1 MLTYKKVL
9 GEMNPSPSVPS
20 LYQSLRELLM
30 NEVCED
36 IVTTS
41 PVIEK
46 LTLRIREQVPI
57 YEMKKQESFIHVSGV
72 DAGSQILSLAS
83 RRYAVLSALVYS
95 LPSGQTFFEAP
106 ETLSFPYTS
115 SGAKYLGV
123 VNIKRE
129 TKLYETALS
138 FIEADKGVELLLLDG
153 PLAFSNWWSMSGSKE
168 DRQRLIESINNV
180 VEKCQDENII
190 LAGIVKR
197 PSARY
202 LMYILDLQRETDLPD
217 SYLLHHTLLPGERT
231 EIFSPRAAVR
241 KTVRDAPF
249 MDGINCPIY
258 SFYCRPSKEWSIT
271 PVRVDLPAFS
281 LDYIDEIADYC
292 FSSSYW
298 SGIPLPILRAD
309 EEVKITKRFIREV
322 YGDLVCKVGRE
333 SGELGYLVP
342 YWGERGWIGV

>member
-9 GEMNPSPSVPS
+9 GEVNPSPSVPS

-36 IVTTS
+36 IVTAS
-41 PVIEK
+41 PLVEK

-57 YEMKKQESFIHVSGV
+57 YEMKKQDSFTHVSGV

-95 LPSGQTFFEAP
+95 LPSGRTFFEAP
-106 ETLSFPYTS
+106 ETLSFPFTS
-115 SGAKYLGV
+115 NGANYIGV

-168 DRQRLIESINNV
+168 DRRRLIESINKV
-180 VEKCQDENII
+180 VERCQDENIV

-217 SYLLHHTLLPGERT
+217 SYLLHHTLMPGERT

-258 SFYCRPSKEWSIT
+258 SIANFP
-271 PVRVDLPAFS
+271 F
-281 LDYIDEIADYC
+281 LDEDC
-292 FSSSYW
+292 H
-298 SGIPLPILRAD
+298 L
-309 EEVKITKRFIREV
+309 
-322 YGDLVCKVGRE
+322 
-333 SGELGYLVP
+333 
-342 YWGERGWIGV
+342 